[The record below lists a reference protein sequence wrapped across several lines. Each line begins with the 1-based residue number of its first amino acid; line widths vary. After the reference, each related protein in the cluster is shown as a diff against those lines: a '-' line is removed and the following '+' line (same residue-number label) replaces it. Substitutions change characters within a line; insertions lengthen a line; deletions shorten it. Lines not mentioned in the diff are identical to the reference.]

1 MVFASGR
8 EMRSMHVAG
17 SAAVILAL
25 AFTLG
30 GCGKRERTPKLS
42 ASAGPQVGQVA
53 PEIEG
58 EDLEGNRFRLSD
70 YRGRVVVL
78 TFWGDW

>member
-1 MVFASGR
+1 
-8 EMRSMHVAG
+8 MHGVWG
-17 SAAVILAL
+17 SAPAVLAL
-25 AFTLG
+25 AFTLW
-30 GCGKRERTPKLS
+30 GCGKKEKPPPSMSTK
-42 ASAGPQVGQVA
+42 GPQVGQLA

-58 EDLEGNRFRLSD
+58 FDLNGQPFKLSD